1 MDEQGSNA
9 QDRQLVVTRVIA
21 ATPERIWEAWTD
33 PEQLSKF
40 FAPGGSSISPETVTM
55 DVREGGEFSLTMVND
70 VNGEE
75 YPMQAVYK
83 TLDAPNKLVFETS
96 FGLTGTIELE
106 DLGMGE
112 NTLLT
117 WTTRGKME
125 NALFAGATIGTHGAA
140 DKMVAQLSGARV

>member
-1 MDEQGSNA
+1 MTE
-9 QDRQLVVTRVIA
+9 QDRELVVTRVIA

-40 FAPGGSSISPETVTM
+40 FAPGGSSVPLETITM

-70 VNGEE
+70 HNDEQ
-75 YPMQAVYK
+75 YPMNAIYK
-83 TLDAPNKLVFETS
+83 TLDAPNKLVFETD

-106 DLGMGE
+106 DLGMGV

-117 WTTRGKME
+117 WTTRGSMAE
-125 NALFAGATIGTHGAA
+125 QMFAGATIGTNTAA
-140 DKMVAQLSGARV
+140 DKMVSLLNGVTA